1 MLMGTRG
8 SGKTTALTYLDA
20 AYTRMF
26 SMMRH
31 YVFDSK
37 FMGDF
42 DGWPGRV
49 GGDTAPKRPD
59 RNQRYQ
65 VWQPIKL
72 IPEEIEKW
80 LWMVRH
86 DAPAVLEIDE
96 LVHLV
101 YKAGQYSDEYNVI
114 QKTGR
119 AGPIGTITLTQELSR
134 VPPNAYKQ
142 SDHRLG
148 FYIDQA
154 AEYDRRIRD
163 LLLKRKVGDPRDE
176 HGLFY
181 QHASGRGEP
190 AYFPTVQKF
199 LGAS

>member
-1 MLMGTRG
+1 MGARG
-8 SGKTTALTYLDA
+8 SGKTTGLQYLDA
-20 AYTRMF
+20 AYTKLF
-26 SMMRH
+26 DQMRH

-42 DGWPGRV
+42 DEWPGRI
-49 GGDTAPKRPD
+49 GGDRAPPQLSSSS
-59 RNQRYQ
+59 NERYQ

-80 LWMVRH
+80 LWQIRH
-86 DAPAVLEIDE
+86 DPPCVVEIDE
-96 LVHLV
+96 LVHLCF
-101 YKAGQYSDEYNVI
+101 GRTTYSDEFNII

-119 AGPIGTITLTQELSR
+119 AGPIGSIVLTQEMSH

-154 AEYDRRIRD
+154 AEYDRRIRNS
-163 LLLKRKVGDPRDE
+163 LLKAKLGDPTDL
-176 HGLFY
+176 HGFWY
-181 QHASGRGEP
+181 QHASGRGDP
-190 AYFPTVQKF
+190 QYFASIQKF
-199 LGAS
+199 LSV